1 MKIFSVLSL
10 CLLLCFSALAQKDAP
25 VAGHAAL
32 LIDLLKKDYQSVD
45 PDIRKN
51 EVIKDR
57 SLVLGLFKTYL
68 EDDALKGDPTISKA
82 IKEADDKLIQ
92 YNRIKKLIETAT
104 AVGVSGSDSG
114 RYGTLDNYV
123 NNLEGCRLEYDA
135 FKSVADDLELK
146 AVALAY
152 SAKKNTF
159 LYTMVEL
166 YRAKYTSLRLG
177 SADRASGVNYNTSLQ
192 KAIPFLGG
200 NMSYEIIN
208 GLGEFLAKR
217 IKEEV
222 VAYAMTNVK
231 KYLENQ
237 KDKIP
242 LEELRILLPKT
253 VAYLKSF
260 KPDQLGTFQIDLK
273 GYIQNDLNSILDN
286 AYQLKNSSRVASLL
300 QRYPDLDFAFEAML
314 IIPNLSKVKYP
325 VDYFTI
331 LSNSDSLSRWKMSDN
346 YTQKN
351 MANLLSMS
359 EMFARSLTLIENGEP
374 KFAGMDFWNSY
385 ASEVNFY
392 QLYTGFLHQQN
403 LKYYKIKFAMPG
415 DKDPVSLSDLLGKV
429 VASGDKLEH
438 KAKFES
444 LIINMT
450 KNAEHVYNTAVA
462 IKKANKA
469 GEHVG
474 ADTVYNFVKGVIDF
488 SKQIISS
495 QQLLLADIS
504 DNRTLKYQFSD
515 QLVKYFQVA
524 NVANEVVFALRKKNY
539 ANGIE
544 QMLSLVDTLL
554 PGQLPQQIPELVA
567 LANLSS
573 KKEFVSWADTYRMLQ
588 GAKPGSL
595 DPKTFDKVYIEFGK
609 VDNWLYMHPDQVP
622 DNYRLKIDNFR
633 GVLNTYR
640 YGNANPGN
648 LAADVKQMQ
657 DLLDDRPFQLL
668 VVSSYTQIPL
678 RQVVDRL
685 NTSMK
690 KLEVTVNSQKF
701 RPFPDDVAD
710 QMTANIEAY
719 AVEYYKVFIAGIST
733 NTAPLERRAAIMEAD
748 AINYTGKLVNQISP
762 GLDPQIIS
770 IIHLVNGMAQAK
782 DSEDVQKAIEA
793 FVLPVGS
800 YSVKRRAAFNVSLNS
815 YSGLLLGRDYAQ
827 VDGKTRGAFSTGF
840 TAPVGLSVSFGNVP
854 LFGGESA
861 LGLYIPLI
869 DVGAVTRL
877 RFDSK
882 DNADALPE
890 LSFKNIFSPGLYFT
904 IGIPGSPFSLNLGGQ
919 YGPEFKQVGGTANFS
934 AFRVGAGLTIDI
946 PLFNLYTRPTSK

>member
-1 MKIFSVLSL
+1 MKFFSVLSL

-57 SLVLGLFKTYL
+57 SLVLGIFKTYL
-68 EDDALKGDPTISKA
+68 EDDALKNDTTASKA
-82 IKEADDKLIQ
+82 IKAADRKLFD
-92 YNRIKKLIETAT
+92 YNRTKKLIESAT
-104 AVGVSGSDSG
+104 AVGVSSNNSS
-114 RYGTLDNYV
+114 RYDTLDKYV
-123 NNLEGCRLEYDA
+123 KELETDKREYDSL
-135 FKSVADDLELK
+135 KSAADDLELQ
-146 AVALAY
+146 AVGMAY
-152 SAKKNTF
+152 NLSANTF
-159 LYTMVEL
+159 LCNMVEL
-166 YRAKYTSLRLG
+166 YRKKYESLRNG
-177 SADRASGVNYNTSLQ
+177 DADRSSGVNYNTSLQ

-217 IKEEV
+217 IKEEL
-222 VAYAMTNVK
+222 VAYAMNNVK
-231 KYLENQ
+231 NYLENN

-253 VAYLKSF
+253 VTYLKSF

-286 AYQLKNSSRVASLL
+286 AYQLKNSSRVSGLL

-331 LSNSDSLSRWKMSDN
+331 LSNSENISRWKLSDN
-346 YTQKN
+346 YTRKN

-374 KFAGMDFWNSY
+374 KFAGVDFWNSY

-392 QLYTGFLHQQN
+392 QLYAGFLHQQN
-403 LKYYKIKFAMPG
+403 LKYYKIEFALAG
-415 DKDPVSLSDLLGKV
+415 GKDPVSLSHLLGKV
-429 VASGDKLEH
+429 VTSGKLTY
-438 KAKFES
+438 KTKFES
-444 LIINMT
+444 LILNMT

-504 DNRTLKYQFSD
+504 DNSTQKYQFSD
-515 QLVKYFQVA
+515 QLVRYFQVA

-554 PGQLPQQIPELVA
+554 PGKLPQQLPELVA
-567 LANLSS
+567 LANLSA
-573 KKEFVSWADTYRMLQ
+573 KKEFGSWADTYRMLQ
-588 GAKPGSL
+588 GANSGSL
-595 DPKTFDKVYIEFGK
+595 DPKIFDKVYIEFGK
-609 VDNWLYMHPDQVP
+609 VDNWLFTHSDQVP
-622 DNYRLKIDNFR
+622 KDYRLKIDNFR

-648 LAADVKQMQ
+648 LAADVKQMK
-657 DLLDDRPFQLL
+657 DLLDDQPFQLL
-668 VVSSYTQIPL
+668 VVSSYAQIPL
-678 RQVVDRL
+678 RQVVDQL

-690 KLEVTVNSQKF
+690 KLEVTVNGQKF
-701 RPFPDDVAD
+701 NPFPPDVAN
-710 QMTANIEAY
+710 QMTANIETY
-719 AVEYYKVFIAGIST
+719 AVEYYKVFIAGISID
-733 NTAPLERRAAIMEAD
+733 TAAVKRRAEIMETD
-748 AINYTGKLVNQISP
+748 AVNYTGKLLNQISP
-762 GLDPQIIS
+762 VLDPQIIS

-793 FVLPVGS
+793 FALPVGS
-800 YSVKRRAAFNVSLNS
+800 YSVKRQAAFNVSINS
-815 YSGLLLGRDYAQ
+815 YSGILLGKDYAQ

-840 TAPVGLSVSFGNVP
+840 TAPVGLSVSFGNVS
-854 LFGGESA
+854 LLWGQSA

-882 DNADALPE
+882 DNADVLPE

-904 IGIPGSPFSLNLGGQ
+904 LGIPGSPFSLNLGGQ

>member
-1 MKIFSVLSL
+1 MKFFSVLSL

-57 SLVLGLFKTYL
+57 SLVLGIFKTYL
-68 EDDALKGDPTISKA
+68 EDDALKNDTTASKA
-82 IKEADDKLIQ
+82 IKAADEKLIQ
-92 YNRIKKLIETAT
+92 YNRIKKLVETAT
-104 AVGVSGSDSG
+104 AVGVSSNDKG

-123 NNLEGCRLEYDA
+123 DNLESCRLEYDTS
-135 FKSVADDLELK
+135 KSVADDLELQ
-146 AVALAY
+146 AVGLAY
-152 SAKKNTF
+152 SARNNTF
-159 LYTMVEL
+159 LYDMVEL
-166 YRAKYTSLRLG
+166 YRTKYQSLRLG
-177 SADRASGVNYNTSLQ
+177 FADRSSGVNYNTSLQ

-217 IKEEV
+217 IKEEL

-231 KYLENQ
+231 KYLENH

-242 LEELRILLPKT
+242 LEELHILLPKT

-260 KPDQLGTFQIDLK
+260 KPEQLGTFQIDLK

-286 AYQLKNSSRVASLL
+286 AYQLRNSSRVSSLL

-331 LSNSDSLSRWKMSDN
+331 LSNSKNISQWKLSDN
-346 YTQKN
+346 YTRKN

-374 KFAGMDFWNSY
+374 KFAGLDFWNSY

-392 QLYTGFLHQQN
+392 QLYAGFLHQQN
-403 LKYYKIKFAMPG
+403 LKYYKIEFAREG
-415 DKDPVSLSDLLGKV
+415 HKDVISLCGLLEKV
-429 VASGDKLEH
+429 VTSKKLTY

-495 QQLLLADIS
+495 QQSLLADIS
-504 DNRTLKYQFSD
+504 DDSTEKYEPTD
-515 QLVKYFQVA
+515 QLARYFKVA

-544 QMLSLVDTLL
+544 QMLSLVDTLV
-554 PGQLPQQIPELVA
+554 PVRFTQEIPELVA
-567 LANLSS
+567 LVNLSP
-573 KKEFVSWADTYRMLQ
+573 KMEFASWADAYKMLKI
-588 GAKPGSL
+588 AKSDNL
-595 DPKTFDKVYIEFGK
+595 DPKIFDKVYIEFGK
-609 VDNWLYMHPDQVP
+609 VEHWLSTHSDQVP
-622 DNYRLKIDNFR
+622 TGYRGKIKNFR
-633 GVLNTYR
+633 EVLNAYR
-640 YGNANPGN
+640 YGNAKPDN
-648 LAADVKQMQ
+648 LVADVKQMK
-657 DLLDDRPFQLL
+657 DMLDDPKFQLL

-678 RQVVDRL
+678 RKVMEQL

-690 KLEVTVNSQKF
+690 KLKGTANGSEF

-719 AVEYYKVFIAGIST
+719 AVEYYNVFIAGIST
-733 NTAPLERRAAIMEAD
+733 DTAPLKRRAEIMKAD
-748 AINYTGKLVNQISP
+748 AISYTDKLLGQISP

-793 FVLPVGS
+793 FALPVGS
-800 YSVKRRAAFNVSLNS
+800 YSVKRQSAFNVSINS
-815 YSGLLLGRDYAQ
+815 YSGILLGADFAQ
-827 VDGKTRGAFSTGF
+827 VDGKTRTAFSTGF
-840 TAPVGLSVSFGNVP
+840 TAPLGLSVSFGN
-854 LFGGESA
+854 FFSWKGSA
-861 LGLYIPLI
+861 FGLYIPLI

-882 DNADALPE
+882 DNADVLPE

-904 IGIPGSPFSLNLGGQ
+904 LGIPGSPFSLNLGGQ

-934 AFRVGAGLTIDI
+934 SFRAGLGLTIDI